1 MTAPVDVE
9 QAHQLRRAEVEW
21 LRQSAARLRAAHD
34 GAGRAG
40 GRAGGR
46 ADGRAAGPTTQ
57 ETER

>member
-40 GRAGGR
+40 GRADGR
-46 ADGRAAGPTTQ
+46 ADGPTTQ